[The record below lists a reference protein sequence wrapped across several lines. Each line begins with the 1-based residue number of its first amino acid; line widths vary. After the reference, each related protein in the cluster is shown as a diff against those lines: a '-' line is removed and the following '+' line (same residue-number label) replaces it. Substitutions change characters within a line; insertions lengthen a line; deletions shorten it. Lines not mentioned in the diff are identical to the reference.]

1 MGKSLNP
8 IKSFSTSTVFLFN
21 C

>member
-8 IKSFSTSTVFLFN
+8 IKSFST
-21 C
+21 